1 MRITSQQEAKLNTLR
16 GELAIT
22 TYIGNLLDD
31 HLHSPLER
39 AILDCQEYCAQRGV
53 TPEMLLAA
61 EASTKSK

>member
-1 MRITSQQEAKLNTLR
+1 MSLRITADQEAKVHALR

-39 AILDCQEYCAQRGV
+39 AIRDCHEYCAQRGV
-53 TPEMLLAA
+53 TPEMLLDKA
-61 EASTKSK
+61 TKTK